1 MDSVAN
7 LTKKRTKAIHKNKKH
22 EEKRAEK
29 ALSILDKQDTRIE
42 KEIGRNTVKQKIKNL
57 WD

>member
-1 MDSVAN
+1 VAN